1 MADLNSLIAQG
12 FQPQAPIDP
21 FAQYAKMQQ
30 LNVGMNQN
38 ALAQYQLESA
48 KRADAQAN
56 ALNAAI
62 QGNMNPDTGEI
73 NYPGVYKS
81 LAGANAGSTI
91 PNLQQ
96 QQFKTQQEKAA
107 LSKTLGEV
115 AAQPVSL
122 AKAKTDLV
130 DAQLKQ
136 SKERLDQID
145 PNSPTAGQQLM
156 AWHLS
161 NHSSDVLGETL
172 RANGATP
179 EQTQGDIQ
187 AAIAKGPQGI
197 KDFIERSKVGQTE
210 FSKIIA
216 PLPEKV
222 SNNQTT
228 FFIDKNPRSPTFMQ
242 KVGGEGI
249 AMQPTPGEL
258 LTNAAAIEHN
268 RIAAGQLGVS
278 QGQLGVA
285 RSNLGLHAV
294 TADPFNLTGAQTAFP
309 LANFGGG
316 VGIRVPANT
325 LTPSTT
331 VTAPAVNGLI
341 PSTVTPPVA
350 GAGRGGVPA
359 AVATPVGTP
368 PVSLSAAINQ
378 GLTGPDLLAAIPKAV
393 AAQVT
398 AITDHRAAPPQRNT
412 TRGDQLMQ
420 LVNLVDPTYD
430 ATSYKTKQGIETAFT
445 AGRPG
450 TLLKSLNVVQDHL
463 GTLTETAKDLGN
475 SEIPFVNAVGN
486 KIAQWTG
493 QPAPSSFAA
502 VKTVVADELTKAI
515 LGTAGALGDRNAMKE
530 EINAASSPAALSG
543 VINKWQKL
551 IAGQVNGLSD
561 QYKSGGG
568 NNPEIIKLFGKA
580 RASATAGAGA
590 PAARG
595 VDTSNP
601 LLQ

>member
-1 MADLNSLIAQG
+1 MADLNALIAQG
-12 FQPQAPIDP
+12 AQFQAPIDP

-30 LNVGMNQN
+30 LQAGANQS
-38 ALAQYQLESA
+38 ALSQYQLESA
-48 KRADAQAN
+48 KRQDLIQN
-56 ALNAAI
+56 ALSNAYAKST
-62 QGNMNPDTGEI
+62 NPDTGEI
-73 NYPGVYKS
+73 DYAQVRKS
-81 LAGANAGSTI
+81 LAMGGAGAQI
-91 PNLQQ
+91 PALEAARLAQA
-96 QQFKTQQEKAA
+96 TAA
-107 LSKTLGEV
+107 LTQAKLAGEV
-115 AAQPVSL
+115 EAQPTTLAAAKQKLLTDKLTLSRSYLDMVNPASPNAPAQFETWLKGNHNDPTIGPALEGRGITLDKSL
-122 AKAKTDLV
+122 AALND
-130 DAQLKQ
+130 
-136 SKERLDQID
+136 
-145 PNSPTAGQQLM
+145 
-156 AWHLS
+156 
-161 NHSSDVLGETL
+161 
-172 RANGATP
+172 
-179 EQTQGDIQ
+179 
-187 AAIAKGPQGI
+187 AIAAGPQAFSDLINVAKLGVE
-197 KDFIERSKVGQTE
+197 KFTE
-210 FSKIIA
+210 LNKPSIHT
-216 PLPEKV
+216 
-222 SNNQTT
+222 QDTG
-228 FFIDKNPRSPTFMQ
+228 
-242 KVGGEGI
+242 VGGQLTEVPGLGGAAKPVVGSQFI
-249 AMQPTPGEL
+249 KQMSPYEQAMLPIHQ
-258 LTNAAAIEHN
+258 
-268 RIAAGQLGVS
+268 GQLGVS

-316 VGIRVPANT
+316 GGIRVPTNA
-325 LTPSTT
+325 LTPSAT

-350 GAGRGGVPA
+350 GTGRGGAPA

-368 PVSLSAAINQ
+368 PVPLSVAINQ

-463 GTLTETAKDLGN
+463 GTLTEVAKDLGN